1 MTAPLEDLTFDVFG
15 RDPDFIARA
24 TPWLDRL
31 LDRWFQIEVE
41 GAEHVPDSGR
51 AILVGNHGGALPY
64 DALVLIALLQRQRG
78 RALRPLLED
87 AVMTAPFLGTWM
99 QRLGAVRASQD
110 NAQRLLDREE
120 LVAVF
125 PEGLLG
131 LSKLYSHRYKLTRF
145 GRGGFV
151 RLAHSTKAPLIP
163 VSILGAEDAAPLLSK
178 VSFLFRGT
186 DVDYLPVTP
195 FAPLPAR
202 WSIRFGE
209 PIDVHGE
216 LGDAPDAVSTSGLA
230 STIRDRIQ
238 ADLDALSDA
247 RGAAWHRPF

>member
-15 RDPDFIARA
+15 RDPAFIARVA
-24 TPWLDRL
+24 PWLDRL
-31 LDRWFQIEVE
+31 LDRWFEVEVE
-41 GAEHVPDSGR
+41 GLEHIPASGR
-51 AILVGNHGGALPY
+51 AILVANHGGALPY
-64 DALVLIALLQRQRG
+64 DALVLIGLLQRRGG

-120 LVAVF
+120 IVAVF

-131 LSKLYSHRYKLTRF
+131 LSKLYTHRYKLTRF

-151 RLAHSTKAPLIP
+151 RLAHSARAPLIP
-163 VSILGAEDAAPLLSK
+163 VSILGAEDAAPLLTK
-178 VSFLFRGT
+178 INFLFRGT

-209 PIDVHGE
+209 PIDVRAE
-216 LGDAPDAVSTSGLA
+216 LGEAPDAVSTSGLA
-230 STIRDRIQ
+230 SSIRDRIQ
-238 ADLDALSDA
+238 DELDTLADA
-247 RGAAWHRPF
+247 RGPAWHRPF